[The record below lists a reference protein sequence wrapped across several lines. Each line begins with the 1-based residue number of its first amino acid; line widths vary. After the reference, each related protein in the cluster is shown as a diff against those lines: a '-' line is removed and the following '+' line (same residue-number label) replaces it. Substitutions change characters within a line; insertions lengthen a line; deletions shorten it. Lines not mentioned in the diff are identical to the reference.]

1 MTTEA
6 SQNRAG
12 PGHMAEFHP
21 SVSKETPMTTALEQ
35 AVQPDVA
42 HFDVLIVGAGLSGIA
57 AAAHLQMKCPRKS
70 FAILERRAS
79 IGGTWDLFKY
89 PGIRSD
95 SDMAT
100 LGYSFRPWRGE
111 KSITDG
117 PSIRDYVRDTAR
129 ERGIDTHI
137 RFGQSATRASWS
149 SQDARWTIDVT
160 TEPEGRAMQY
170 TCSFLFMCS
179 GYYDYSE
186 GYTPDWA
193 DANTFGGTFVH
204 PQHWPT
210 DLALEGKKVVV
221 IGSGATAVTLI
232 PELAKT
238 AAHVTMLQRSPTYVV
253 SRPSIDAIANWL
265 HKRLPAT
272 AAHFLARW
280 KNVFLSIYFYGLA
293 RRRPD
298 RVKKAIVGLA
308 KKALGPDFD
317 VDTHFTPKYN
327 PWDQRLC
334 LVPDNDL
341 FDTLRSGK
349 ASVVTDTIERFTP
362 SGITLQSGKSLDADI
377 VVAATGLKVQLLGG
391 LTLFVDGKQVD
402 TGKALSYKGMMFSD
416 VPNFALALGY
426 TNASWTLK
434 CELTAQ
440 YVCRLLNHM
449 DAKGYA
455 YCTPR
460 RTGPDMLEEPA
471 LPLTS
476 GYVQRANAILPKQGT
491 RVPWRVVQNYAI
503 DMAMIRFSKVAD
515 ESMQFTKKADVRV
528 PQPV

>member
-1 MTTEA
+1 MT
-6 SQNRAG
+6 
-12 PGHMAEFHP
+12 
-21 SVSKETPMTTALEQ
+21 VALEQ
-35 AVQPDVA
+35 PAIKTDVT

-57 AAAHLQMKCPRKS
+57 AAAHLQTKSPRKS
-70 FAILERRAS
+70 YALLERRAT
-79 IGGTWDLFKY
+79 IGGTWDLFRY
-89 PGIRSD
+89 PGVRSD

-129 ERGIDTHI
+129 ERGIDKHI
-137 RFGQSATRASWS
+137 RFGRSATRASWS
-149 SQDARWTIDVT
+149 SENALWTVDVSA
-160 TEPEGRAMQY
+160 EPDGAAMQY

-179 GYYDYSE
+179 GYYDYSQ
-186 GYTPDWA
+186 GYTPEWA
-193 DANTFGGTFVH
+193 DASSFGGTFVH
-204 PQHWPT
+204 PQHWPSE
-210 DLALEGKKVVV
+210 LPLEGKNVVV

-253 SRPSIDAIANWL
+253 SRPSVDAIANAL

-272 AAHFLARW
+272 IAHWLARW
-280 KNVFLSIYFYGLA
+280 KNVLLSIYFYGLA

-298 RVKKAIVGLA
+298 RVKSAIVGLA
-308 KKALGPDFD
+308 QKALGPDYD
-317 VDTHFTPKYN
+317 VATHFTPKYN

-341 FDTLRSGK
+341 FDTIRSGK
-349 ASVVTDTIERFTP
+349 ASVQTDTIERFTP
-362 SGITLQSGKSLDADI
+362 DGIRLHSGKTLPAD
-377 VVAATGLKVQLLGG
+377 VVVSATGLKLQLLGG
-391 LTLFVDGKQVD
+391 LALFVDGKQID
-402 TGKALSYKGMMFSD
+402 IGKSLSYKGMMFSD

-440 YVCRLLNHM
+440 YVCRLLNYM
-449 DAKGYA
+449 EAKDYA

-460 RTGPDMLEEPA
+460 RTGPAMAEQPA
-471 LPLTS
+471 LGLTS
-476 GYVQRANAILPKQGT
+476 GYVQRANDILPKQGT
-491 RVPWRVVQNYAI
+491 RTPWRVVQNYAL
-503 DMAMIRFSKVAD
+503 DMAMIRFAKVDDEAMEFSKRTGARASQTV
-515 ESMQFTKKADVRV
+515 
-528 PQPV
+528 